1 MKQDVKIAVIG
12 LGGVGGYIG
21 AALADTYENVTFAAR
36 GGRKA
41 SLEEKGLILHSDCLG
56 ERTVHPK
63 QVVES
68 VRELPAQDYI
78 FVCVKNYSLE
88 EVCEDICE
96 AAGEGTVI
104 IPVMN
109 GADPGAKA
117 RRHIGRGTVLDSLI
131 YIVSYIDEAYEVIQK
146 GDYAHIHIGLENPD
160 RQEQD
165 MMNEAA
171 ELMRKAGLDCRIDED
186 IQKAIWKKY
195 SLNCAFNVMTAY
207 YSTDTE
213 GIRGIPERLADFKA
227 ILYEARE
234 VARAK
239 GIDLSDAFL
248 NRQLEHFMN
257 VQEPDASSSL
267 CRDMDAGRRCELET
281 FSGYLVSEAERLN
294 IAVPVSKRYY
304 EGLKKKQIQPED
316 RWLSSK

>member
-21 AALADTYENVTFAAR
+21 AALADTYENVSFAAR
-36 GGRKA
+36 GLRKE

-56 ERTVHPK
+56 ERTAYPMR
-63 QVVES
+63 VVES
-68 VRELPAQDYI
+68 VRELPVQDFI

-88 EVCEDICE
+88 EVCDDIRD
-96 AAGEGTVI
+96 AAGGDTVI

-109 GADPGAKA
+109 GADPGTKA
-117 RRHIGRGTVLDSLI
+117 RRHIGRGTVLDALI
-131 YIVSYIDEAYEVIQK
+131 YIVSYADEAYEVIQK
-146 GDYAHIHIGLENPD
+146 GEYAHIHIGLGNPD
-160 RQEQD
+160 GQEQAVL
-165 MMNEAA
+165 NEAA
-171 ELMRKAGLDCRIDED
+171 ELMRNAGLDCRIDED

-213 GIRGIPERLADFKA
+213 GIRNHPERLADFKA

-234 VARAK
+234 VAGAK
-239 GIDLSDAFL
+239 GIDLPETFL
-248 NRQLEHFMN
+248 DRQLDHFIN
-257 VQEPDASSSL
+257 VQEPDATSSL
-267 CRDMDAGRRCELET
+267 RRDMDAGRRCELET
-281 FSGYLVSEAERLN
+281 FSGYLVSEAGRLG

-304 EGLKKKQIQPED
+304 EGLKEKQIGLGS
-316 RWLSSK
+316 R